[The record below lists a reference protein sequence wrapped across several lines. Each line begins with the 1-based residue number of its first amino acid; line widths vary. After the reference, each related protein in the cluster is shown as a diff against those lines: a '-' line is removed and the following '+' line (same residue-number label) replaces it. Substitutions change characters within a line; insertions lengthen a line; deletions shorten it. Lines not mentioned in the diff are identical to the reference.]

1 MFSTFAEFAVV
12 LAIATVVLLIILTHV
27 TRGRAL
33 QVTKMSG
40 TYWEIKNQNHNASVV
55 VSKFVNRSTYQI
67 EWSYSAKLFFDV
79 APEHSA
85 ETEITLNPGER
96 ATIYL
101 NSAGPLSLRAVPL
114 KSIARKFDLVA
125 RNI

>member
-1 MFSTFAEFAVV
+1 MFSTFAQFAIV
-12 LAIATVVLLIILTHV
+12 LAIATIVLLIILTYV

-33 QVTKMSG
+33 QVAKVSG
-40 TYWEIKNQNHNASVV
+40 TYWEIKNQNHNAMVI
-55 VSKFVNRSTYQI
+55 VSKFVNKSNYQI
-67 EWSYSAKLFFDV
+67 EWSYSAKLFFDI

-85 ETEITLNPGER
+85 EAEITLNPGER
-96 ATIYL
+96 ATVYL

-125 RNI
+125 KNI